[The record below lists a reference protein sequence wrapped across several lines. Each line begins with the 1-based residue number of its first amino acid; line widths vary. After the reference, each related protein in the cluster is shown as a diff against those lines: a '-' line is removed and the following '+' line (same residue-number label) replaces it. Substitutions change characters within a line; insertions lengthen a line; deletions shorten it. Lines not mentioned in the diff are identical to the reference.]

1 MVDCDSTLDRDSALD
16 CDSALDPNS
25 ALGRDRT
32 RSTCEGEAIA
42 KHPPIV
48 QLQDLSVQI
57 RGELLLDS
65 ITIDIPFPSMAL
77 IFGPNGAGKSTL
89 LKVLIGEI
97 NPSSGTVLV
106 DGQNIANGKRCIGYV
121 PQDLG
126 ALSKFAIT
134 VESAVAMGR
143 YRRGHNLYGHESRSE
158 RSGRIEQAL
167 EEVGLPE
174 TRKKLLGELSFGQLQ
189 RVILARA
196 LVAEPKL
203 LLLDEASSAL
213 DQGAR
218 EGIFDLLAKLK
229 RRMTVV
235 LVTHDMGAISND
247 VDLVM
252 CLNKRLV
259 SHGRPEQALTEEA
272 LQCMYGGNSQFFS
285 HCHVDCHGHS
295 IADNPALGLTRI
307 SAHEHAPQ
315 VSRENASRGTG
326 RKT

>member
-1 MVDCDSTLDRDSALD
+1 MVGPDISGGSFGDSAGGAA
-16 CDSALDPNS
+16 S
-25 ALGRDRT
+25 
-32 RSTCEGEAIA
+32 
-42 KHPPIV
+42 PIV
-48 QLQDLSVQI
+48 QLRELSVQI

-65 ITIDIPFPSMAL
+65 VTVDIPFPSLAL

-89 LKVLIGEI
+89 LKVLIGELS
-97 NPSSGTVLV
+97 PTSGSVLIE
-106 DGQNIANGKRCIGYV
+106 GQEISVGKRCIGYV

-134 VESAVAMGR
+134 VETAVAMGR
-143 YRRGHNLYGHESRSE
+143 YRHSRDSRSE
-158 RSGRIEQAL
+158 RFRLVEQAL
-167 EEVGLPE
+167 DEVGLPE
-174 TRKKLLGELSFGQLQ
+174 TRHKLLGELSFGQLQ
-189 RVILARA
+189 RVVLARA

-235 LVTHDMGAISND
+235 LVTHDMGAISNE

-259 SHGRPEQALTEEA
+259 SHGRPEQALTDEA
-272 LQCMYGGNSQFFS
+272 LGCMYGGNSQFFS
-285 HCHVDCHGHS
+285 HCHVGSHGHH
-295 IADNPALGLTRI
+295 G
-307 SAHEHAPQ
+307 HAPPNLTQ
-315 VSRENASRGTG
+315 TNLTQITSQSLRP
-326 RKT
+326 KH